1 MGVKILTALIVSY
14 QGNITLIYSRS
25 VLVQTTPSQIV
36 SVKLFVH
43 ISMIF
48 LDKKRDG
55 SASSRQKSATGRS
68 PSAKGSRSIKSAT
81 SKADKRGLHSRSR
94 SGELEEPEI
103 LPVED
108 PVEEFYD
115 FIGYDMGDNLIHV
128 SGSLTTMFPADGG
141 QIQVNK
147 SQYVQ
152 GARSISTS
160 VLKDGNM
167 FVLHFLEPIDEILS
181 KEELEGS
188 EGKAGVEI
196 LLHEIKQEEN
206 VEEEENKSVTE
217 GSEKEQHRRHPKPF
231 CDFSSFV
238 AALSDGM
245 VVALSGYGPSGSLK
259 EKEAKESE
267 DTVTGYLT
275 ADVAPPP
282 QATPSPQPKAGSP
295 KARKRAEE
303 EAKRMEEIQQQQ
315 EEERL
320 RREEEGNSRLV
331 NCKFPHRVPKS
342 EN

>member
-1 MGVKILTALIVSY
+1 M
-14 QGNITLIYSRS
+14 YSG
-25 VLVQTTPSQIV
+25 TPSQIV
-36 SVKLFVH
+36 SAKLFVH
-43 ISMIF
+43 ISMLF

-103 LPVED
+103 LPVEE

-206 VEEEENKSVTE
+206 GEEEENKSVTE

-231 CDFSSFV
+231 CDSSSFV
-238 AALSDGM
+238 AELSDGM

-259 EKEAKESE
+259 EKEPKESE

-331 NCKFPHRVPKS
+331 
-342 EN
+342 

>member
-1 MGVKILTALIVSY
+1 
-14 QGNITLIYSRS
+14 
-25 VLVQTTPSQIV
+25 
-36 SVKLFVH
+36 
-43 ISMIF
+43 
-48 LDKKRDG
+48 
-55 SASSRQKSATGRS
+55 
-68 PSAKGSRSIKSAT
+68 
-81 SKADKRGLHSRSR
+81 
-94 SGELEEPEI
+94 
-103 LPVED
+103 
-108 PVEEFYD
+108 
-115 FIGYDMGDNLIHV
+115 MGDNLIHV

-188 EGKAGVEI
+188 EEKAAVGI
-196 LLHEIKQEEN
+196 LLDKIKQEEN
-206 VEEEENKSVTE
+206 VDEEVDKSIIE
-217 GSEKEQHRRHPKPF
+217 ASEKEQHRRHPKPF

-238 AALSDGM
+238 AELSDGM
-245 VVALSGYGPSGSLK
+245 VLALSGYGPSGSLK
-259 EKEAKESE
+259 ENEPKESD
-267 DTVTGYLT
+267 DTATGYLT

-320 RREEEGNSRLV
+320 RLEEEGNSSHV
-331 NCKFPHRVPKS
+331 
-342 EN
+342 E